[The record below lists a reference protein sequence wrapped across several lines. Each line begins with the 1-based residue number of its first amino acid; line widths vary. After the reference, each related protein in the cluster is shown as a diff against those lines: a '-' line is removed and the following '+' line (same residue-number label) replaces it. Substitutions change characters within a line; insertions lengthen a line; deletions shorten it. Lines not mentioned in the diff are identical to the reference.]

1 MQYEQTF
8 NAIDNILRN
17 EAGCSTEL
25 DYIEQTSWLLFLKYL
40 NDLEQEQEMKA
51 MLSGKE
57 YKPIITGYMRWSQW
71 AAPKKA
77 DVGIGTYNGAIRRIG
92 VLHDFSA
99 CDHHNEIF
107 CGPWFR
113 RSQADSLYT
122 DCKGV
127 F

>member
-40 NDLEQEQEMKA
+40 DDLEREQATNA

-71 AAPKKA
+71 LRP
-77 DVGIGTYNGAIRRIG
+77 RRRMA
-92 VLHDFSA
+92 HST
-99 CDHHNEIF
+99 
-107 CGPWFR
+107 R
-113 RSQADSLYT
+113 
-122 DCKGV
+122 
-127 F
+127 